1 MRKENCYEQLKLF
14 LLIFF
19 IVILSGWKA
28 EATIPAPLPT
38 VGWTDSL
45 KVSVVD
51 SFVEQV
57 SSESYLHFTIVVER
71 KNADW
76 NNQDTI
82 LGNSDLYF
90 FANLAAFV
98 GDPEFVEVHDS
109 LFVGPRGAVTGS
121 PLARLQISARQWAGR
136 LQIALTRRD
145 EGNRLLKT
153 DSIAVAGCPYLLR
166 LTLNKPDTL
175 CKIKWKL
182 KGPTLAVNTGIMWD
196 AGNRGA
202 TGLQSLGG
210 NPILEDLSGGIPTL
224 PMPIL
229 NVDTLRESLYVCE
242 GSALEVAVHAEAS
255 GDARLQFEW
264 YDSIPGKSAHF
275 LDPDQT
281 LQRYTESGKEYSY
294 SYRFSAAGDTLYID
308 QVPGCLDS
316 IYFACKVSVPSLGV
330 PSVYT
335 ITRLYV
341 RDSIW
346 GFISGASDVLTPDMV
361 DTVTFCEGEEGV
373 AVRFNIFGPSL
384 SELSEVDSIWF
395 EYRTEAADGYLEQD
409 TIAFKVPDNL
419 NSRPNPNNIDGYSVF
434 WFPAT
439 LNATGKIFI
448 NRMWTTYCENAAPAT
463 KYDTIYIE
471 QGTYQ
476 VLDRLVVMAGE
487 TIIMDSVNS
496 PWFSS
501 NLPESIVS
509 LKGLGTV
516 PNGVI
521 ALPFRYQAKDTVGL
535 DTVVYK
541 MNNSDKCSWMIREV
555 EVQDWKYVKVKVFLE
570 GPYVNNDSMKC
581 LLTYANVRRWGSL
594 ASPYKHLRLPKSGA
608 GSHYISPYD
617 SLEIIDV
624 NQFHA
629 FLQREE
635 AKGHSYVD
643 WIYVQLKEVKGDGK
657 AGNTIVSKTALLRSD
672 GAICDTAGNFCLNFK
687 NLNNDK
693 YFIVVQHRNHLAMM
707 SDRAYTLNSDSRRA
721 ELWNPFEDGTIDG
734 FGRSSGSGPAKKI
747 HNKWCMWGGNANRDR
762 EVPNA
767 YQRIT
772 VGDEN
777 ITIMALTA
785 SDAAVSGYHVED
797 YNFDGRVTTVDRN
810 IVHINVTEFQAVS
823 HVK

>member
-28 EATIPAPLPT
+28 EAALPT
-38 VGWTDSL
+38 SLPAVGWTDSL

-51 SFVEQV
+51 SFVQKTGTD
-57 SSESYLHFTIVVER
+57 SYLHFTIVVER

-76 NNQDTI
+76 NNQDTV

-90 FANLAAFV
+90 FANLAAFD
-98 GDPEFVEVHDS
+98 GDPEFVDVHDS
-109 LFVGPRGAVTGS
+109 LFVSTGASMGS
-121 PLARLQISARQWAGR
+121 DQARLQISARQWAGR
-136 LQIALTRRD
+136 MQIALTRRD
-145 EGNRLLKT
+145 EGSN
-153 DSIAVAGCPYLLR
+153 IAGTNFKPAAQCPNLLR

-196 AGNRGA
+196 AGIRGA

-229 NVDTLRESLYVCE
+229 NVDTLPESLYVCE

-255 GDARLQFEW
+255 GNAELKFAW
-264 YDSIPGKSAHF
+264 YDSIPGKNAHF
-275 LDPDQT
+275 LDPNQT

-308 QVPGCLDS
+308 QVPGCIDS
-316 IYFACKVSVPSLGV
+316 IYFACVVSAPSLGV

-439 LNATGKIFI
+439 LDATGKIFI
-448 NRMWTTYCENAAPAT
+448 NRMWTKYCENAAPAT

-521 ALPFRYQAKDTVGL
+521 ALPFRYQARDTVGL
-535 DTVVYK
+535 DTVLYK
-541 MNNSDKCSWMIREV
+541 MNNNDKCSWMIREV

-570 GPYVNNDSMKC
+570 GPYVNDDSMRC
-581 LLTYANVRRWGSL
+581 LLTYA
-594 ASPYKHLRLPKSGA
+594 RLNSWTNIPRNTA
-608 GSHYISPYD
+608 RSHYISPYD
-617 SLEIIDV
+617 SLDIVEVNQLKTVIKKQEDKGHYFVDWVNVELREIDV
-624 NQFHA
+624 TTGSTGYKH
-629 FLQREE
+629 E
-635 AKGHSYVD
+635 AAASR
-643 WIYVQLKEVKGDGK
+643 
-657 AGNTIVSKTALLRSD
+657 TALLRTD
-672 GAICDTAGNFCLNFK
+672 GVVCDTTGEPGIAFK
-687 NLNNDK
+687 DLQVDN
-693 YFIVVQHRNHLAMM
+693 YYVVIRHRNHLGAM
-707 SDRAYTLNSDSRRA
+707 SASPITLERKLSSAHEVDFTDITQVMNNNPRVGNSP
-721 ELWNPFEDGTIDG
+721 EIKL
-734 FGRSSGSGPAKKI
+734 SSMIYGLY
-747 HNKWCMWGGNANRDR
+747 GGNVVVSSNSVQQVVSAADEAKVRMDR
-762 EVPNA
+762 VK
-767 YQRIT
+767 
-772 VGDEN
+772 VGGMGYN
-777 ITIMALTA
+777 I
-785 SDAAVSGYHVED
+785 SDL
-797 YNFDGRVTTVDRN
+797 NFDGLITANPDERIVSKNRVKAYY
-810 IVHINVTEFQAVS
+810 EKF
-823 HVK
+823 